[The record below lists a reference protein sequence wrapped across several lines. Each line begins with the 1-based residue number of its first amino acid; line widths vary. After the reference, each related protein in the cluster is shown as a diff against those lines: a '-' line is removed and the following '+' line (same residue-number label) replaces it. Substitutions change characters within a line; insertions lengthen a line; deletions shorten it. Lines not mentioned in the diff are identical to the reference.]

1 MTSPPPNGLARQPR
15 LPGFQL
21 GATRVGQDP
30 EWYPRPVIPDW
41 AYDDRDRR
49 FMEAA
54 LEEARAAAA
63 IGEVPVGCVVVRGGE
78 IIARAGNRREASHD
92 PAGHAELLALRAA
105 AERCGDWR
113 LPGATMYVTLEP
125 CPMCA
130 SACRQSRLDLLI
142 WGASDPLLGACG
154 TVVEL
159 AEDPRLGPPLAHRGG
174 LLATESRE
182 LLRSF
187 FARSRASS

>member
-1 MTSPPPNGLARQPR
+1 MSGCYSP
-15 LPGFQL
+15 
-21 GATRVGQDP
+21 TM
-30 EWYPRPVIPDW
+30 IPDW
-41 AYDDRDRR
+41 VYDERDRA

-54 LEEARAAAA
+54 LEEARAAATR
-63 IGEVPVGCVVVRGGE
+63 GEVPVGCVVARDGE
-78 IIARAGNRREASHD
+78 IIARAGNRREVSHD

-113 LPGATMYVTLEP
+113 LTGATMYVTLEP

-130 SACRQSRLDLLI
+130 AACRQARLDLLV
-142 WGASDPLLGACG
+142 WGAEDPLLGACG
-154 TVVEL
+154 SVVDL
-159 AEDPRLGPPLAHRGG
+159 AQDPRFGPPLAHRGG
-174 LLATESRE
+174 LLAEDSHR